1 MKIGNFS
8 RGGHGRSA
16 EAVRAMD
23 HDMSPE
29 AVLVPAG
36 ILEVDT
42 SQLSIVFGASRGT
55 SDFVAD
61 CLDLWWSE
69 RSGEHAG
76 IRRLQIDLDNGPE
89 IASSR
94 TQFMKR
100 LIEFSDRTGLEIEL
114 VYYPPYHSKYN
125 LIERCW
131 GILEQ
136 HWNGTLLSTI
146 DTALSWAGT
155 MNWRGVSPLVHML
168 DGVYDRGV
176 KLTKQEFQPYADR
189 LTRSETLAKWSLTIS
204 PTLG

>member
-16 EAVRAMD
+16 EAVRALD

-89 IASSR
+89 IASYAIIAKATCSLR
-94 TQFMKR
+94 ALVGLDSPASSAAQLTDIKATLRRR
-100 LIEFSDRTGLEIEL
+100 LHDPPQLQGQCFNRLCAAGSNIMPFRSTARVWTVFGRKSACGTGRCDVAARRAAFGPGVACSVWL
-114 VYYPPYHSKYN
+114 PPP
-125 LIERCW
+125 E
-131 GILEQ
+131 
-136 HWNGTLLSTI
+136 
-146 DTALSWAGT
+146 
-155 MNWRGVSPLVHML
+155 
-168 DGVYDRGV
+168 
-176 KLTKQEFQPYADR
+176 
-189 LTRSETLAKWSLTIS
+189 
-204 PTLG
+204 